1 MLPEIAE
8 AREGGL
14 NVGRRNP
21 KCCRKLPK
29 LRRKEPKRG
38 VGRAPKMAAECGLC
52 WRAEAPYTCPRCHL
66 RLCSLPCYRG
76 HGPCAQAFARRQL
89 ELRLRA
95 QRADP
100 TDRARL
106 REALGRLRQL
116 REPGDAEAALGH
128 DALSPAQ
135 RDAFERLLA
144 SDRAAALLPPWRPWW
159 WRRARAGGRELV
171 QEVGDAPQPRGS
183 PTSPQ
188 QTSGD
193 PSSESGVAWTC
204 PELENG
210 ELSHPQLLADT
221 PGDPRPEP
229 EVACT
234 ELELDNVEPRSP
246 RPGGPPRLS
255 AEISQ
260 GFGSE
265 PNVDRTSPELE
276 DVEPSPM
283 PPVPASIPPLRALTR
298 GPASPLVGFQLP
310 NVLYAYAYA
319 LTLYHGEP
327 EDDAALLLDFAD
339 TVLSVSGALGRQQ
352 GFGSIGEALQAAV
365 HAVTACQLPEC
376 PLGNTGA
383 ILAVAEIL
391 RGESPAQQKDYT
403 LTSLAHLARLLGQ
416 AKKQLPAAER
426 SHVYRAKKKCE
437 FLLSWVNDNPAALPL
452 LALEAE
458 AEYRTRMKA
467 LREVNTVTKELERM
481 WGGKMPPP
489 KTPLIEELD

>member
-66 RLCSLPCYRG
+66 RLCSLPCYLG
-76 HGPCAQAFARRQL
+76 HGPCAQAFA
-89 ELRLRA
+89 
-95 QRADP
+95 QR
-100 TDRARL
+100 
-106 REALGRLRQL
+106 G
-116 REPGDAEAALGH
+116 
-128 DALSPAQ
+128 
-135 RDAFERLLA
+135 
-144 SDRAAALLPPWRPWW
+144 
-159 WRRARAGGRELV
+159 
-171 QEVGDAPQPRGS
+171 GDAPQPRGS
-183 PTSPQ
+183 PTSLQ

-193 PSSESGVAWTC
+193 PSSESGVAWSC

-246 RPGGPPRLS
+246 RPGGPSWLS

-265 PNVDRTSPELE
+265 PNVDQSSPELE

-283 PPVPASIPPLRALTR
+283 PPVPASIPPLSALTR

-339 TVLSVSGALGRQQ
+339 TVLSVSGALGHQQ
-352 GFGSIGEALQAAV
+352 GFSSIGEALQAAV

-403 LTSLAHLARLLGQ
+403 LTSLAHLAQLLGQ
-416 AKKQLPAAER
+416 AKKQLPTAER

-437 FLLSWVNDNPAALPL
+437 FLLSWVNDNPSALPL